1 MGQHNLNL
9 IKTDPRLAFIE
20 DAKNTNMN
28 FKFFIISLIITSGFV
43 GTASAQLGGEDFSQ
57 EEIEE
62 MKSTAVVIETNQ
74 GKISI
79 QLFPEDAPNHVHQ
92 FLSSC
97 YPSLVMD
104 VEEEIQAH
112 ILSVWKEKRGFFSG
126 KGSEGMLI
134 LTDRRLLFI
143 KKTEAPMRWWGAIR
157 TRQIVRLLQNKDVMF
172 TEDGYDATQL
182 EIDLENKKNQKISF
196 NNILQLEVKEKVW
209 GSVLFLD
216 VMEDGKEQKYQFS
229 IVQDWV
235 KYPLSAPTKFLKVDW
250 SGFVKYIKDKQIVTN

>member
-1 MGQHNLNL
+1 
-9 IKTDPRLAFIE
+9 
-20 DAKNTNMN
+20 
-28 FKFFIISLIITSGFV
+28 V
-43 GTASAQLGGEDFSQ
+43 
-57 EEIEE
+57 
-62 MKSTAVVIETNQ
+62 
-74 GKISI
+74 
-79 QLFPEDAPNHVHQ
+79 
-92 FLSSC
+92 
-97 YPSLVMD
+97 D
-104 VEEEIQAH
+104 VKEEIQAH

-172 TEDGYDATQL
+172 TEDGYDTTNL

-250 SGFVKYIKDKQIVTN
+250 SGFVKYIRDKQIVTN